1 MRRKNRFEIFV
12 AARDRGPYD
21 EFPMLEGGIDPQL
34 HLSRNAIPQPFFL
47 ICEQDSMIAQLAGD
61 ARVEFRGSS
70 VVYFDMEL
78 GDYVYVPAGTPHR
91 IVPKSPSIH
100 VRYKAADPGLEAVA
114 WYDGDS
120 SNEVARV
127 TWDCALEIPQEAYLR
142 ACAAR
147 GIDVSPYRWAEV
159 AADIRET
166 EAAERTRPAKDADAA
181 KVPRPRNATTIGP
194 PNGSKAPLKNNVYL
208 HARIA
213 TTALAPLFPYLG
225 PGCIVPATALQ
236 DPDNRGG
243 MGYFVHS
250 NTVREV
256 NISFGAQNSY
266 QVPGGAATGP
276 YVHGVGQ
283 KAGQENAKMIN
294 VAVITQRQAVDE
306 PQHEAVGLVCEKCG
320 ETVFHREYDAYSLP
334 DTLDGEVDEAM
345 IGLPTISQSAKTTA
359 DYNASEATR
368 TCPKCGHVNAP
379 FPSAYWGWDEY
390 RRRTQV
396 IALAKSLMR
405 EAGATA
411 LETV

>member
-34 HLSRNAIPQPFFL
+34 HLSRNATPQPFFL
-47 ICEQDSMIAQLAGD
+47 ICEQDSMIAQLAGE
-61 ARVEFRGSS
+61 AMVEFRGSS
-70 VVYFDMEL
+70 VLYFDMEL
-78 GDYVYVPAGTPHR
+78 GDFVYVPAGTPHR
-91 IVPKSPSIH
+91 IVPKTPSIH
-100 VRYKAADPGLEAVA
+100 VRYKANDPGLEAVA
-114 WYDGDS
+114 WYDGDAA
-120 SNEVARV
+120 NEAARI
-127 TWDCALEIPQEAYLR
+127 TWDCAVELPQEAYLR
-142 ACAAR
+142 ACCER
-147 GIDVSPYRWAEV
+147 GIDVSPYRWVEV
-159 AADIRET
+159 AAEIRET
-166 EAAERTRPAKDADAA
+166 EAAEKLAPRAPRSATSIPPPA
-181 KVPRPRNATTIGP
+181 PE
-194 PNGSKAPLKNNVYL
+194 KAPLKNNAYL

-225 PGCIVPATALQ
+225 PGCIVPVTALQ
-236 DPDNRGG
+236 DPENRGG

-294 VAVITQRQAVDE
+294 IGVITQRQAVGE
-306 PQHEAVGLVCEKCG
+306 PQRESVGLVCESCG
-320 ETVFHREYDAYSLP
+320 ETVFQRDFDAYDLP
-334 DTLDGEVDEAM
+334 DQLDGEVSEA
-345 IGLPTISQSAKTTA
+345 IAGLPTISQSAKTTA
-359 DYNASEATR
+359 DYNATEAMR
-368 TCPKCGHVNAP
+368 TCKACGHVNAP